1 MWRSRHKATA
11 MLSPSVPPPPPS
23 PCISPTSLLSQAP
36 GAASILLSPLFTHYL
51 SLLTDGPSQVFL
63 DNLPVSSPRDQVPSL
78 FCSPLMPPPLCLG
91 VSYDGATSTLLPPRV
106 ATTFSHAAPL
116 VPSPGSRSTTIVLS
130 KRSFLHLRGCLLCMP
145 APARLSCLLPPP
157 PSPSPGLGLFLW
169 CREPRREALA
179 SSRTSCSP
187 MLQAGASFPEEALFG
202 VQWRLLPGDNNL
214 LVPL

>member
-1 MWRSRHKATA
+1 
-11 MLSPSVPPPPPS
+11 
-23 PCISPTSLLSQAP
+23 
-36 GAASILLSPLFTHYL
+36 
-51 SLLTDGPSQVFL
+51 
-63 DNLPVSSPRDQVPSL
+63 
-78 FCSPLMPPPLCLG
+78 MPPPLCLG

-214 LVPL
+214 LVPLWPGCGKQPSTEEPKCKVPPRGGFPGCPRLSAGCLGTSCLFWAGWGPWQIKLVCKLGA